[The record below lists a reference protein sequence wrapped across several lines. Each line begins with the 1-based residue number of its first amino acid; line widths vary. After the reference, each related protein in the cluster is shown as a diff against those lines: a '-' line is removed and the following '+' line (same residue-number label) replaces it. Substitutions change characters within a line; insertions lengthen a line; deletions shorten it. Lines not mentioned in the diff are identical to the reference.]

1 MQYTNDFLA
10 AVKYLQSYVYPELH
24 PAMVA
29 QWILESDR
37 GNSKLARD
45 ANNYAGMKWRKEL
58 AGIGKPLLIDV
69 PSEPC
74 PVEFTAFASPRY
86 CKPLLIDVPSEP
98 CPVEFTAFASPRYF
112 VRGFWKFL
120 DREPYRGWRN
130 TVSPEQYIEHIGSTW
145 AADPRYIAKVKAL
158 IPEARKLLQ
167 EDKTMPDPQW
177 FELLR
182 KTDSGAHLIAYSGS
196 EALFRTPIRTTEDLA
211 VIFDLYGKHNV
222 EIAPEGKLMPV
233 TEQKTIDDL
242 QQVPEPEKPSAELA
256 GLKVFLEAGHG
267 WSGSS
272 FDPGAVGHVQE
283 HTQNKIQ
290 ATACAQWLRA
300 RGAEVRLELYDRGT
314 PARDLRTRGRIA
326 GGSDVFVSFH
336 HNAFNSK
343 AQGTETL
350 VDRLADTDDKAL
362 AEIIQ
367 SHMSKASPFQNRGVK
382 QQGLGVL
389 RGAKPG
395 SFAACLTEAYFV
407 DGPGIQNPD
416 GLDKKLGVAVAQ
428 GIAEFAKAAGK
439 V

>member
-1 MQYTNDFLA
+1 MNYTYTNDFLA
-10 AVKYLQSYVYPELH
+10 AVKHLNNYVLERLH

-45 ANNYAGMKWRKEL
+45 AKNFAGMKWRKEL
-58 AGIGKPLLIDV
+58 SGIGLPILIDV
-69 PSEPC
+69 PSEPY
-74 PVEFTAFASPRY
+74 PMEFAAFATPQ
-86 CKPLLIDVPSEP
+86 D
-98 CPVEFTAFASPRYF
+98 F
-112 VRGFWKFL
+112 VRGFFKFL

-130 TVSPEQYIEHIGSTW
+130 TVSPDQYIEHIGSTW

-158 IPEARKLLQ
+158 IPEARKLL
-167 EDKTMPDPQW
+167 EGEKTMPDPQW
-177 FELLR
+177 FELYR
-182 KTDSGAHLIAYSGS
+182 KPDGGAYLIAYSGS

-211 VIFDLYGKHNV
+211 VIYDFFGKHNIEV
-222 EIAPEGKLMPV
+222 APEGKIMPV
-233 TEQKTIDDL
+233 TEQKTIADL
-242 QQVPEPEKPSAELA
+242 HQNQKPVPQPEKPSAELA

-283 HTQNKIQ
+283 WTQNKIQ
-290 ATACAQWLRA
+290 ANACAQWLRS

-336 HNAFNSK
+336 HNAFNGK
-343 AQGTETL
+343 AQGTETCI
-350 VDRLADTDDKAL
+350 DRLADKDDKAL

-407 DGPGIQNPD
+407 DGPAISNAD
-416 GLDKKLGVAVAQ
+416 ELDKKLGIAVAQ
-428 GIAEFAKAAGK
+428 GIAEFAEAAGK